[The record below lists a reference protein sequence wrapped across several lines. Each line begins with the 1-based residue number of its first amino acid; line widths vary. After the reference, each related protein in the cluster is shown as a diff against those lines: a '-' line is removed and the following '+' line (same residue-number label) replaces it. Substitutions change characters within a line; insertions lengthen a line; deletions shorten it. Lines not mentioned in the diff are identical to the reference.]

1 MVDVYTKKELD
12 PQKRAAGDLEFII
25 EDERAAEQPAVE
37 MTSIE
42 EERNSE
48 RVTAEYERTAARLLI
63 FTTNPSALK
72 NESDLHQRLLDIATI
87 FAEVH
92 VVILNKTKDGV
103 PETLRP
109 TTNLWLY
116 STNSRS
122 AWNTIE
128 DAKQVAIEQ
137 FEFAGGFRADIVIS
151 LDAFEA
157 GMAALAVAQKYNRP
171 LQIHITNDIFDKNYL
186 KNQKNPILKKM
197 MIWWVFRKQPGVRAS
212 TRAIAKSIL
221 ERYPYLEK
229 SLEIVPQHI
238 DLSQVATA
246 TSTGVLVERFP
257 QYSFIILFVGP
268 LTHDSGAVEA
278 LIASAGLLQYPSIA
292 LMYIGEGDAK
302 KEIESRAKAM
312 GALEQII
319 ISPRDIDEIAAMKEA
334 HLLIFPDGK
343 DADERVLLKAAAA
356 GLPIITAYSDFVN
369 ELFTDGE
376 SAFIC
381 PAGDIQCMQIKA
393 NIILNENV
401 YRKKF
406 ARNAREDV
414 LARVEQNVDEY
425 KLAFKESVERVLYSF
440 ETPVGEAGVIEEQE
454 MPERKTT

>member
-12 PQKRAAGDLEFII
+12 PEKRAASDLEFII
-25 EDERAAEQPAVE
+25 KDEQESLEPEIE
-37 MTSIE
+37 MTSID
-42 EERNSE
+42 EERDSA
-48 RVTAEYERTAARLLI
+48 RVTAEFERTSARLLI
-63 FTTNPSALK
+63 FTTNPSALVPD
-72 NESDLHQRLLDIATI
+72 SDLHQRLSDISTI

-92 VVILNKTKDGV
+92 VVILNKLRDGV
-103 PETLRP
+103 PEILRP
-109 TTNLWLY
+109 TNNLWLY
-116 STNSRS
+116 PTNSRGYWS
-122 AWNTIE
+122 RLD
-128 DAKQVAIEQ
+128 DAKEITSEQ
-137 FEFAGGFRADIVIS
+137 FEFAGGFRADVIIA

-157 GMAALAVAQKYNRP
+157 GVVALSMAKKYNRL
-171 LQIHITNDIFDKNYL
+171 LQVHITHDIFDHNYL
-186 KNQKNPILKKM
+186 KNQKNSFVKKLM
-197 MIWWVFRKQPGVRAS
+197 AWWVFRSRPSVRAS

-221 ERYPYLEK
+221 EHYPYLENN
-229 SLEIVPQHI
+229 LEIVPQHI
-238 DLSQVATA
+238 DLSQIATA
-246 TSTGVLVERFP
+246 QKTGVLAERFP

-278 LIASAGLLQYPSIA
+278 LMAAAGLLQYPSIA
-292 LMYIGEGDAK
+292 LIYLGEGDAR

-356 GLPIITAYSDFVN
+356 GLPILTAYSDFVN

-381 PAGDIQCMQIKA
+381 PAGDIRCMQMKA

-406 ARNAREDV
+406 ARNAKEDV
-414 LARVEQNVDEY
+414 LERVEQNVDEY
-425 KLAFKESVERVLYSF
+425 KLAFKDSVERVLYSF
-440 ETPVGEAGVIEEQE
+440 ETPGPQEEVIQEQE
-454 MPERKTT
+454 MPARN